1 MYLPSKGQTHEN
13 RTPISHRNDR
23 PKHRR
28 RHRLPH
34 KRRPKPSRLLATSSR
49 AKHRRH
55 LPTIQTIT
63 TMAKI
68 IYNNQQYA
76 SIASLHRI
84 IKPEITA
91 GLLRQRIRA
100 FKASGKNTTEAI
112 KAALKDQKKSSKEL
126 TCTGCKQ
133 TKPSNQFQP
142 HQTSLTGHKTRCK
155 TCGPIKKINKPQQW
169 ANIIGSKPFGNMN
182 QPVLVAI

>member
-1 MYLPSKGQTHEN
+1 
-13 RTPISHRNDR
+13 
-23 PKHRR
+23 
-28 RHRLPH
+28 
-34 KRRPKPSRLLATSSR
+34 
-49 AKHRRH
+49 
-55 LPTIQTIT
+55 
-63 TMAKI
+63 MAKI

-76 SIASLHRI
+76 SIAALHRQ

-91 GLLRQRIRA
+91 GLLRQRIRT

-112 KAALKDQKKSSKEL
+112 SAALEDQKKISKEL

-142 HQTSLTGHKTRCK
+142 HQTSLTGYKSRCI

-169 ANIIGSKPFGNMN
+169 ASIINSKPFGNIN
-182 QPVLVAI
+182 QPVSVAI

>member
-1 MYLPSKGQTHEN
+1 
-13 RTPISHRNDR
+13 
-23 PKHRR
+23 
-28 RHRLPH
+28 
-34 KRRPKPSRLLATSSR
+34 
-49 AKHRRH
+49 
-55 LPTIQTIT
+55 
-63 TMAKI
+63 MAKI

-76 SIASLHRI
+76 SIAALHRI

-91 GLLRQRIRA
+91 SLLRQRIRA

-112 KAALKDQKKSSKEL
+112 NAALEDQKKISTKL

-133 TKPSNQFQP
+133 TKPSNQFEP

-169 ANIIGSKPFGNMN
+169 ASIISSKPLGNIN
-182 QPVLVAI
+182 QPVSVSI